1 MVVCGVPHIAKHLL
15 ALAVLHSVPDCL
27 RPDHCKGDGTDWH
40 MVAGKK
46 KDGGKQGNVL

>member
-15 ALAVLHSVPDCL
+15 ALAVLHSG
-27 RPDHCKGDGTDWH
+27 PDHCKGDGTDWH

-46 KDGGKQGNVL
+46 KKDGGKQGNVL